1 MDAAT
6 GSEYHVRACKLCT
19 CWRRG
24 AVVMSHIS
32 IHAGHV
38 PAIAVNAPA
47 RGFDYRAL
55 PAETAQA
62 LQESRTRIRTEI
74 TKTAA
79 SVIAIGRELIAVK
92 KALGHG
98 AFGAWVQSECG
109 FCLRSAQN
117 YMGVAH
123 RAGKKASVALLPL
136 ATLYR
141 MGGRR
146 TTRWMLNAA
155 AERVAEG
162 DEMTEAALER
172 LYKMFLDSKARRV
185 RRGGLDQNAVIR
197 KSERRIAAPSAGADA
212 ADEGFKEPSAAE
224 LAEQRA
230 QWILKRCGEEFSISL
245 VAMQD
250 SGGLAAAVRVLK
262 AKLSA
267 PKQKRGQ

>member
-38 PAIAVNAPA
+38 PAIAVNAA
-47 RGFDYRAL
+47 TRGFDYRAL

-123 RAGKKASVALLPL
+123 RAGKNASVALLPL